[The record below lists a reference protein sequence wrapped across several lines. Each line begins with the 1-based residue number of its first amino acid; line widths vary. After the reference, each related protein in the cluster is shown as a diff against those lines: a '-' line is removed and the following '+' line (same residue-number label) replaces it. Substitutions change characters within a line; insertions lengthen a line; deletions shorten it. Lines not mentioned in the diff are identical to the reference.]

1 MRAAGNLEIRSMR
14 ERGEMT
20 RRECLAAAA
29 ALLASSTVPAGS
41 DARQS
46 LMSPAAFGVKGVY
59 LNNALHHPLPLDTA
73 RAMQAYISSR
83 TQAAFATSREG
94 QEFRTRAITM
104 FGSLI
109 NASPEELMFVP
120 STTYGENMLVAALG
134 LTERAGR
141 VVSDVLHFKGSL
153 YQYSR
158 LSNYGLNF
166 VLVPMRDNRIH
177 FEDLDRAI
185 TPGTDLVSVSMV
197 SNVNGFAHDLK
208 ALCTLAHER
217 GALVYADVI
226 QAVGAVS
233 LDVKETGIDFCAC
246 SGFKW
251 LMAES
256 GAGFLYARKDHI
268 PRLKRVLSGY
278 HQIRRFTYHVFP
290 YDSPSQSAFDFE
302 AEAGLEGQ
310 LGIGSISN
318 AAIVAMAQSLDI
330 ITRLGVET
338 IANHRQPL
346 LRRLES
352 ALPAMGAQSM
362 TPAGSTSPVAT
373 FIYPNA
379 EERLGTKLMKA
390 GINIELYPNRIRISP
405 SVYNSTDDVDDLIDV
420 LSKA

>member
-1 MRAAGNLEIRSMR
+1 MSAAE
-14 ERGEMT
+14 
-20 RRECLAAAA
+20 
-29 ALLASSTVPAGS
+29 
-41 DARQS
+41 
-46 LMSPAAFGVKGVY
+46 FGIKGIY
-59 LNNALHHPLPLDTA
+59 LNGALHHPLPRSTA
-73 RAMQAYISSR
+73 NAMRAYIEAR
-83 TQAAFATSREG
+83 TQSTFATSREG
-94 QEFRTRAITM
+94 QEFRTRALAT
-104 FGSLI
+104 FASLI

-134 LTERAGR
+134 LTNRTGR

-158 LSNYGLNF
+158 LSDYGLNF

-197 SNVNGFAHDLK
+197 SYVNGFAHDLK
-208 ALCTLAHER
+208 ALCTLAHRR
-217 GALVYADVI
+217 GALVYVDVV
-226 QAVGAVS
+226 QAVGAVP

-256 GAGFLYARKDHI
+256 GAGFVYARRDLI

-278 HQIRRFTYHVFP
+278 QQIKSFTYHIFP
-290 YDSPSQSAFDFE
+290 YDSAGKNAFDFD
-302 AEAGLEGQ
+302 AEAGLDGQ

-318 AAIVAMAQSLDI
+318 AAIVALAQSLDM
-330 ITRLGVET
+330 ITRLGVNT
-338 IANHRQPL
+338 IENHRQPL

-352 ALPAMGAQSM
+352 TLPMMGIRSM
-362 TPAGSTSPVAT
+362 TPAGSTSPIAT

-379 EERLGTKLMKA
+379 MERLQTRLAKA
-390 GINIELYPNRIRISP
+390 QINIELYADRIRISP
-405 SVYNSTDDVDDLIDV
+405 SVYNSMDDIDCLIDV